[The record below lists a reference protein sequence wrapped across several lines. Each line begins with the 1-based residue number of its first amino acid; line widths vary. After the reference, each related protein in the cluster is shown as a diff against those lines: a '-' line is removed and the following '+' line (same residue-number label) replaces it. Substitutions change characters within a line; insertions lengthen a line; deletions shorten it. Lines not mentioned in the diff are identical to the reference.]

1 MPVSNA
7 LTVTV
12 SGQLQVVDVRSW
24 KKPIVL
30 QAATSSLGIALAS
43 GFQNTLSA

>member
-1 MPVSNA
+1 MPVSKA

-12 SGQLQVVDVRSW
+12 SGQLQVVDVISW
-24 KKPIVL
+24 KKPIAL
-30 QAATSSLGIALAS
+30 QAAASSLGMTLAS